1 MKFNM
6 QQTVTRLA
14 VAVCIQTIIAI
25 LLHAPVL
32 AAPSIPVTSEINMV
46 IAASKKQSKPVIDS
60 VQRPQATPEIDTDNK
75 PEQTIVPLTKM
86 QKAQMQAIDAQLRFW
101 KLQEKANVKKA
112 GEANQLSQAIKQNV
126 MRLWIEKLTI
136 EEATKKT
143 K

>member
-25 LLHAPVL
+25 LIPTPVL
-32 AAPSIPVTSEINMV
+32 AAPGIPVTSEINMV

-60 VQRPQATPEIDTDNK
+60 VQRPQVTPEITAETV
-75 PEQTIVPLTKM
+75 PEQTIVPLTKT
-86 QKAQMQAIDAQLRFW
+86 QKAQLQAIEAQLRFW
-101 KLQEKANVKKA
+101 KFQETANVKKA

-136 EEATKKT
+136 EESTKKT

>member
-25 LLHAPVL
+25 LLPPPAL

-60 VQRPQATPEIDTDNK
+60 VQRPQVTPEIIADTV

-86 QKAQMQAIDAQLRFW
+86 QKAQLQAIEAQLRFW
-101 KLQEKANVKKA
+101 KFQEKANVKKA

-126 MRLWIEKLTI
+126 LRLWIEKLTI
-136 EEATKKT
+136 EESTKKT

>member
-25 LLHAPVL
+25 LLPTPVL
-32 AAPSIPVTSEINMV
+32 AAPSIPVISETNMV

-60 VQRPQATPEIDTDNK
+60 VQRPQVTPEIIADIA
-75 PEQTIVPLTKM
+75 PEQTIVPLTKT
-86 QKAQMQAIDAQLRFW
+86 QKAQLQAIEAQLRFW
-101 KLQEKANVKKA
+101 KFQEKANVKKA

-126 MRLWIEKLTI
+126 LRLWVEKLTI